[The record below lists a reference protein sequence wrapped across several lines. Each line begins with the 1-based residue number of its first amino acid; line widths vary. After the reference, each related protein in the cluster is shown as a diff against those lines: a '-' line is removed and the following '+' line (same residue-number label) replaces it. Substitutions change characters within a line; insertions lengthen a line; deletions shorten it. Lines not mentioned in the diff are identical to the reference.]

1 MPETTLVSSPFG
13 VLAVLCAVAAFW
25 FLVQQVTAWKLF
37 DYVPPLLFIY
47 ATPVIL
53 NNTGVL
59 PASSPVYS
67 GLSAFVLPAFI
78 VLMLIKVNVPAAVR
92 IMGKGVLVMLMG
104 TLGVVVG
111 AVVSYAIVH
120 RWLSEDAWT
129 GFGALAGS
137 WIGGT
142 ANMAATA
149 EILKTSPELF
159 GLAVLAD
166 NVIYIIWLPILLGS
180 KNIADKFNAWVKVP
194 EDRLAL
200 MDAAAEI
207 HATEE
212 RRPEMRDY
220 IYLIAVAVA
229 VTWIGTGLASSIH
242 SSLIEEPDHTSIQG
256 ASDHAPPD
264 NELNSAS
271 SEPGLDHASPEEA
284 PDQVSAEKPRNRIED
299 VFSET
304 TIKILL
310 ITTIA
315 LLLSVTRVS
324 TLPNATN
331 LGTALIYVFVA
342 GMGARASL
350 AGFAQAPAF
359 LLGALIWIFIHGA
372 FCVLAAK
379 IFRVDVHSTAIASA
393 ANIGAAASAPIVA
406 AFHRPSLVP
415 VSVLMA
421 LLGYAIGNYVAP
433 LTGRLAQFV
442 VGQ

>member
-1 MPETTLVSSPFG
+1 MTESLPLISSPIG
-13 VLAVLCAVAAFW
+13 VLAILCAVAAFW
-25 FLVQQVTAWKLF
+25 FLVHQATQWKLF
-37 DYVPPLLFIY
+37 DYIPPLLFIY

-53 NNTGVL
+53 NNTGVI
-59 PASSPVYS
+59 PGSSPIYT
-67 GLSAFVLPAFI
+67 GLNAYALPAFI

-111 AVVSYAIVH
+111 AVVSYVAVH

-129 GFGALAGS
+129 GIGALAGS

-142 ANMAATA
+142 ANMAAAA
-149 EILKTSPELF
+149 EMLNTPEELF

-166 NVIYIIWLPILLGS
+166 NVIYIIWLPILLAS
-180 KNIADKFNAWVKVP
+180 KNIADKFNAWTNVP
-194 EDRLAL
+194 PDRLAL
-200 MDAAAEI
+200 MDAAAEMTSVEDRI
-207 HATEE
+207 
-212 RRPEMRDY
+212 PEMRDY
-220 IYLIAVAVA
+220 VYLFAVAIA
-229 VTWIGTGLASSIH
+229 VTWIGTALASGIH
-242 SSLIEEPDHTSIQG
+242 SSMEG
-256 ASDHAPPD
+256 APTWA
-264 NELNSAS
+264 N
-271 SEPGLDHASPEEA
+271 
-284 PDQVSAEKPRNRIED
+284 D
-299 VFSET
+299 VFSQS
-304 TIKILL
+304 TIKILI

-315 LLLSVTRVS
+315 LALSVTRVS

-350 AGFAQAPAF
+350 AGVAQAPAF
-359 LLGALIWIFIHGA
+359 LLGALIWIFVHGL
-372 FCVLAAK
+372 FCVLGAK
-379 IFRVDVHSTAIASA
+379 LFRVDVHSTAIASA

-433 LTGRLAQFV
+433 ITGHLARIA